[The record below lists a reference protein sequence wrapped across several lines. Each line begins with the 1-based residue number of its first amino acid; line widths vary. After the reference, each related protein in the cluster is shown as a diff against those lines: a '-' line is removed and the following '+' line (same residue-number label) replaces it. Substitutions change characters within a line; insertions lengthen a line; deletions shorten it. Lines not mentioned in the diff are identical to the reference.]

1 MSGGGLPGEGE
12 GDRAPELVGAEPR
25 LGDRGEDGGAV
36 DDPGLDPFLGGLE
49 EEANVG
55 GGCEGVSADED
66 PDVGVPGL
74 LDECGGVFLQSA
86 PRELLDGLTEGF

>member
-1 MSGGGLPGEGE
+1 MEAVLPVLPECGEDGVGGRLPGEGE
-12 GDRAPELVGAEPR
+12 GDRASELVGTEPG

-49 EEANVG
+49 EEADVG

-66 PDVGVPGL
+66 PDVRVLGF
-74 LDECGGVFLQSA
+74 LDECGGVFL
-86 PRELLDGLTEGF
+86 